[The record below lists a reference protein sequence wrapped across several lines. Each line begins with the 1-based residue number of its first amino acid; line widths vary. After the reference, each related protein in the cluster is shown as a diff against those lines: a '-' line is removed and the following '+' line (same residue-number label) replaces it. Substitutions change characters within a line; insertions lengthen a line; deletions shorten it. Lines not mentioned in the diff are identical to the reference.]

1 MSGEMVSLVD
11 VIERLEKAKIEELK
25 ELIEELK
32 GLTIEMSN
40 YANKDTTSFVI
51 TNNFGL
57 RELSIEGRY
66 SGKRYFTI
74 SVNPEKT
81 TISEIFNKFFSDT
94 ASFYEFSLRYA
105 ANILNAIVSIIESA
119 LAKRSNS

>member
-11 VIERLEKAKIEELK
+11 VIERLEKAKIGELK
-25 ELIEELK
+25 ELIEKLK
-32 GLTIEMSN
+32 ELTIEMSN
-40 YANKDTTSFVI
+40 YTNKDTTSFVI
-51 TNNFGL
+51 TNNGL
-57 RELSIEGRY
+57 KELSIEGRY

-119 LAKRSNS
+119 LARRGDS